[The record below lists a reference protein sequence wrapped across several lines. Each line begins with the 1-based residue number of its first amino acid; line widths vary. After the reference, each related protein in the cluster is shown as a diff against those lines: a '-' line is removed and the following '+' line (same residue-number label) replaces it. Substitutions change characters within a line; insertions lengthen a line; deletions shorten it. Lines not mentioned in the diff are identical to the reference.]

1 MLKILAIIALVIVIV
16 AAVAAIAYI
25 AWAYK
30 ILLAVGATGPGF
42 REEMKKI
49 SKIARSAVRD
59 PKIQIKYID
68 GAQPLEK
75 IEVGDWIDLRARET
89 VELKAGEFAL
99 IPLGVAM
106 KLPEGF
112 EAHVVPRSSTFMK
125 YHILQTN
132 SLGVI
137 DNSYSGDADEWK
149 MPVIATE
156 DTVIPAGDRI
166 CQFRITAS
174 QPCISFEEVDTLGE
188 ESRGAFGSTGEK

>member
-16 AAVAAIAYI
+16 AAVATIAYI

-30 ILLAVGATGPGF
+30 ILLAVGATDPGF
-42 REEMKKI
+42 HEEMKKV

-89 VELKAGEFAL
+89 VELKAGEFVL

-174 QPCISFEEVDTLGE
+174 QPCIYFEEVDTLGE
-188 ESRGAFGSTGEK
+188 KSRGGFGSTGEK